1 MGLKSRAANS
11 IYLGDYVR
19 KDVATM
25 RRCLLVI
32 FLLATVLTTSSTIG
46 QNLPIKPKLVLVLS
60 IDQMR
65 FDYLTR
71 FAPLYK
77 GGLRLLLDR
86 GAVFTNANYRHSA
99 TETGPGHSVIL
110 SGRHPSHSGI
120 VANEWYDAFLGKA
133 VNVVD
138 DPVQIPIGGSGRS
151 ASPVNALSFTIGDV
165 LKAKSP
171 QSHVVAVSLKDR
183 SAILMGGRR
192 ADAAYWYETAGG
204 NFITSSF
211 YTAQAPAWLVALNN
225 RHMADAHAG
234 QMWTRLIS
242 DTTIYERIAGRDAIE
257 GEWDRKDIVFPH
269 MIRGKPLE
277 TIFYDDLRRTPFADE
292 MTLDV
297 ALEAVKAHHIGEDD
311 VTDILAI
318 GFSATDIIGH
328 TYGADS
334 QEIMDQ
340 LLRLDLVLDRLF
352 KEVDAKAGLANSLVV
367 LTADHG
373 SLPLVENLQA
383 KGLDAKRA
391 APAVLQNAVEQALT
405 KTFPGVENLVR
416 YYSAPD
422 FYLDED
428 VIRRRSLNRKQV
440 ESTAIK
446 ALLATG
452 LVAKVYTADDLRS
465 TQPSSDPYL
474 RLFQNAFYEPRS
486 PQLNVLLKQYVYLSG
501 LPGGTGH
508 GTAYDYDRH
517 VPIVFMG
524 SVVKPGLYNDLCGP
538 EDIAPTL
545 GLMLGLELPREQ
557 DSRFL
562 REMLFGS

>member
-1 MGLKSRAANS
+1 
-11 IYLGDYVR
+11 
-19 KDVATM
+19 M
-25 RRCLLVI
+25 RRYVLIVLL
-32 FLLATVLTTSSTIG
+32 LSTALTASSGLA
-46 QNLPIKPKLVLVLS
+46 QNLPVKPRLVLVLS

-71 FAPLYK
+71 FGPLYK
-77 GGLRLLLDR
+77 GGLRMLLDR

-120 VANEWYDAFLGKA
+120 VANEWYDTYLRKT

-138 DPVQIPIGGSGRS
+138 DPVQRPVGGSGRS
-151 ASPVNALSFTIGDV
+151 ASPANTLSFTIGDV

-171 QSHVVAVSLKDR
+171 QAHVVGVSLKDR

-192 ADAAYWYETAGG
+192 ADAAYWYETSGG
-204 NFITSSF
+204 NFITSTF
-211 YTAQAPAWLVALNN
+211 YTAEPPSWLVALNN
-225 RHMADAHAG
+225 RHMADSHAG
-234 QMWTRLIS
+234 QTWTRLLP
-242 DTTIYERIAGRDAIE
+242 DTTLYERYAGKDAIE

-269 MIRGKPLE
+269 VGRGKPPE
-277 TIFYDDLRRTPFADE
+277 TAFYDDLRRTPFADE
-292 MTLDV
+292 LTFEV
-297 ALEAVKAHHIGEDD
+297 VLEAMAAHHIGEDS

-334 QEIMDQ
+334 QEMMDQ

-352 KEVDAKAGLANSLVV
+352 KQVDEKVGLGNTLVV

-373 SLPLVENLQA
+373 SLPLVETLQA
-383 KGLDAKRA
+383 QGIDARRA
-391 APAVLQNAVEQALT
+391 APAVLENAVKQALA
-405 KTFPGVENLVR
+405 KKYPRIEGLIQN
-416 YYSAPD
+416 YSAPD

-428 VIRRRSLNRKQV
+428 VIRRGNLNRKEV
-440 ESTAIK
+440 ETTAIQ

-452 LVAKVYTADDLRS
+452 LVEKVYTADDLRG
-465 TQPSSDPYL
+465 TNPLSDPYF
-474 RLFQNAFYEPRS
+474 RLFQNSFFEPRS
-486 PQLNVLLKQYVYLSG
+486 PQLNVLLKQYVYLSAAA
-501 LPGGTGH
+501 GGTGH

-524 SVVKPGLYNDLCGP
+524 SGVRPGLYNELCGP

-545 GLMLGLELPREQ
+545 GLMLDLDFPHEP
-557 DSRFL
+557 DSRLL
-562 REMLFGS
+562 REMLP